1 MNLSDKDL
9 KQLDAKGISIE
20 KLEAQLA
27 DFRNGFPFLK
37 LAGSAVK
44 GKGIQQLDRQDE
56 EAAIQRW
63 RRYLAD
69 GGDVQKFVPASG
81 AASRMFK
88 DLFAFVNGD
97 SLVPAEGSAP
107 AQLVARLDD
116 VPFKAELDEATTRL
130 YGMDARAMA
139 EAGRY
144 KELIGAIILPEGMN
158 YGQLPKAMLTF
169 HRYADG
175 TARTSLEEQ
184 FAEGAQTAATGGKV
198 KVHFTVSAN
207 HRSLFEKKIA
217 EVKPLME
224 KKFGVEYQVSMS
236 EQKPATDTVAATPE
250 NEPFRDTDGNIVFR
264 PGGHG
269 ALIENLNDL
278 DSTVVFIKNI
288 DNVVP
293 DSRRESTVRYKE
305 IIAGELMLVHDRIE
319 AYLRMLENGERSEA
333 ALNEMK
339 LYAAEKLCILEPAV
353 DKMSADELA
362 GWLKRKFERPLR
374 VCGMVRNEGEPGG
387 GPYIAYNP

>member
-107 AQLVARLDD
+107 AQLVAGL
-116 VPFKAELDEATTRL
+116 
-130 YGMDARAMA
+130 
-139 EAGRY
+139 
-144 KELIGAIILPEGMN
+144 
-158 YGQLPKAMLTF
+158 
-169 HRYADG
+169 
-175 TARTSLEEQ
+175 
-184 FAEGAQTAATGGKV
+184 
-198 KVHFTVSAN
+198 
-207 HRSLFEKKIA
+207 
-217 EVKPLME
+217 
-224 KKFGVEYQVSMS
+224 
-236 EQKPATDTVAATPE
+236 
-250 NEPFRDTDGNIVFR
+250 
-264 PGGHG
+264 
-269 ALIENLNDL
+269 
-278 DSTVVFIKNI
+278 
-288 DNVVP
+288 
-293 DSRRESTVRYKE
+293 
-305 IIAGELMLVHDRIE
+305 
-319 AYLRMLENGERSEA
+319 
-333 ALNEMK
+333 
-339 LYAAEKLCILEPAV
+339 
-353 DKMSADELA
+353 
-362 GWLKRKFERPLR
+362 
-374 VCGMVRNEGEPGG
+374 
-387 GPYIAYNP
+387 